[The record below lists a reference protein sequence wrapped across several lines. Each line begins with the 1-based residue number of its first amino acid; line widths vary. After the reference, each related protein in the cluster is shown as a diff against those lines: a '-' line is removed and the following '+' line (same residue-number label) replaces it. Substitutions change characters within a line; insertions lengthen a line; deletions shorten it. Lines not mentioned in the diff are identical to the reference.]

1 MLNGVIIMK
10 KILSVVLAFFLVQSV
25 FLLEVDQTEIMTSDG
40 TSIEFINYTGPV
52 QTFNSDAE
60 IRGIG
65 ANLAENL
72 KSSNMNNQ
80 SSHGSQ
86 QRYQVI
92 HAVDP
97 STNTKFDADILIL
110 GTQSNVDHID
120 NIRRILSTY
129 LSTAYGY
136 STKEASTLATYITVY
151 NAVYRGKMDIFN
163 SKYKPVVLGYLSQDR
178 VGLSV
183 NYKDWPGK
191 TQIVIPLSEARLA
204 GTVSSIS
211 TTVLTEKDVIE
222 KIQEDSSE
230 GIALRKD
237 MVELKETEQVAA
249 EQRAQQA
256 QQEAVQ
262 AKEEQKTKT
271 AEAST
276 ATKEAAQA
284 QKEAEQAKKEAAAKP
299 EDTKAQEVAKEKQ
312 AEADQKAEIAAQ
324 KQEEAKQAQEEVT
337 KKETEAAK
345 DQVLA
350 DTKQKE
356 TIQERK
362 EIAKDIQKQ
371 EDDEKARLKAEQEAA
386 LKTSLPTAVLRV
398 VDETDYLSDIIVL
411 DLATGKEL
419 TSSTLSS
426 IRNRTLLDTGTDL
439 MAIAGKKAA
448 NSAVRL
454 VLFDDQSLEVILQGE
469 DNIAEASMLV
479 KNQHDYY
486 AVIELD
492 SNRYVLGRFDAKL
505 QNKAKSAIEV
515 KPYTTIT
522 VTEKGIL
529 VQNTQGAVKLLRAT
543 DLVELK

>member
-1 MLNGVIIMK
+1 MK
-10 KILSVVLAFFLVQSV
+10 KILSVVLAIFLVHSV
-25 FLLEVDQTEIMTSDG
+25 FLLEVDQTEVMAGDG

-65 ANLAENL
+65 SSLAESL
-72 KSSNMNNQ
+72 KSTNMNNQ
-80 SSHGSQ
+80 SIHGSQ
-86 QRYQVI
+86 QRYQFI

-120 NIRRILSTY
+120 NIRRILSAY

-163 SKYKPVVLGYLSQDR
+163 SKYKPVVLGYLSQES

-191 TQIVIPLSEARLA
+191 TQIVIPLSEARLS

-262 AKEEQKTKT
+262 AKEEQKAKT

-284 QKEAEQAKKEAAAKP
+284 QKEAEQAQKEAAAKP

-324 KQEEAKQAQEEVT
+324 KQEEAKKAQEKVT
-337 KKETEAAK
+337 KKETVSAK

-486 AVIELD
+486 AVIEQA